1 MNIIRFIPNIITLL
15 NGFSGCMALIS
26 LFENNHEKTLMWI
39 LIGVFLD
46 SIDGLFA
53 RAFYVSSDIGKQ
65 LDSLCDVVSFG
76 VVPGYFMYKF
86 LGGFFLYEFAP
97 LSVLGFLVTLAS
109 IYRLA
114 RFNITSPSQLN
125 FQGMPTPAF
134 ALFVVGIPFIP
145 YTINPLVITFIVGLL
160 TVLMVSKI
168 MLPSQKFIKG
178 KPSYFVWIFAIIF
191 TPLLLIFRSQILSI
205 TVLAY
210 VVFGMLYMRLKV

>member
-1 MNIIRFIPNIITLL
+1 
-15 NGFSGCMALIS
+15 MALIS
-26 LFENNHEKTLMWI
+26 LFENNYEKTLMWI

-53 RAFYVSSDIGKQ
+53 RALGISSEIGKQ

-76 VVPGYFMYKF
+76 LVPGYFMYKF
-86 LGGFFLYEFAP
+86 LGRFLLYEFAP

-114 RFNITSPSQLN
+114 RFNITPSSQLD

-134 ALFVVGIPFIP
+134 ALFVIGIPFIP
-145 YTINPLVITFIVGLL
+145 YEINPIIMTVIVALL

-168 MLPSQKFIKG
+168 MLPSQKFVNG
-178 KPSYFVWIFAIIF
+178 KPSNFFWIFAVIF
-191 TPLLLIFRSQILSI
+191 IPILLIFRSQVLSL
-205 TVLAY
+205 TVMSYA
-210 VVFGMLYMRLKV
+210 VFGILYMRLKA